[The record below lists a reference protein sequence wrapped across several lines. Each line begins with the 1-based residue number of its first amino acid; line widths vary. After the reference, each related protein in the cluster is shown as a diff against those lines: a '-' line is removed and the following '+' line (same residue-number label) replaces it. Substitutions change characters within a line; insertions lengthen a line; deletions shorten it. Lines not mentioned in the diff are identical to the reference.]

1 MQTAVCQWCYPA
13 SVSTFDAMATA
24 RECGFDG
31 FEVATGI
38 SSYLTLDSSAATL
51 AEIRKHAEALG
62 LSLTGA
68 ATGIGWQHP
77 LTSNNRARRDKG
89 CELTTRATEIT
100 AELGLETLLI
110 VPGMVNAETNYNDA
124 FRNGVA
130 SIQSIL
136 PRAEGLGVSL
146 AVENVWNNFLLN
158 PEELRQFVDQ
168 CGSARAGVYLDIG
181 NVLLYGYLE
190 KWIQTLKSRI
200 FGVHIN
206 DFKKG
211 MSKGNG
217 KGFVMPGEGDVDWPH
232 VLMALRSVGYTGSL
246 TIEYEPQAGA
256 VGTRLRQALSR
267 LRLIQTLKA

>member
-1 MQTAVCQWCYPA
+1 MQTAVCQWCFPA
-13 SVSTFDAMATA
+13 SLSVFDAMATA

-31 FEVATGI
+31 FEVAIGI
-38 SSYLTLDSSAATL
+38 STYVALDSSATSL

-62 LSLTGA
+62 LSLSGG

-77 LTSNNRARRDKG
+77 LTSNKRVRRDKG
-89 CELTTRATEIT
+89 CELTTRAVEVA

-110 VPGMVNAETNYNDA
+110 VPGMVNTETHYDDA
-124 FRNGVA
+124 FRNGVN

-168 CGSARAGVYLDIG
+168 CGSARAGIYLDIG
-181 NVLLYGYLE
+181 NVILYGYPE
-190 KWIQTLKSRI
+190 KWIQTLKGRI
-200 FGVHIN
+200 LGVHIN

-232 VLMALRSVGYTGSL
+232 VLTALRSVGYAGPL
-246 TIEYEPQAGA
+246 TIEYEPQAGGT
-256 VGTRLRQALSR
+256 GTRLRQALSR
-267 LRLIQTLKA
+267 LKLIQTLKA